1 MTPASMEPAREQMVY
16 HQVRPWDVLDPRI
29 LDTLGAVPRERFAPE
44 QYARLAFADTEIPLP
59 CGQSMLKP
67 IIEGRFL
74 QALDIQPEHNALLVG
89 TGSGFTTACL
99 ARLADHVTSIDIH
112 GELTEAA
119 AARLTEEKIRNVDVQ
134 TADFAGFTPGNTFDR
149 ILLTGAL
156 PELDARLPE
165 WLNEGGKLVVAVGT
179 APAMRVELITRS
191 GDHYTREG
199 LFETVIPT
207 LENVAQP
214 EPFRL

>member
-1 MTPASMEPAREQMVY
+1 MTPASMDPAREQMVY

-29 LDTLGAVPRERFAPE
+29 LDTLSAIPRERFAPA
-44 QYARLAFADTEIPLP
+44 QYAKLAFADTEIPLP

-74 QALDIQPEHNALLVG
+74 QALDIHPDHNTLLVG

-119 AARLTEEKIRNVDVQ
+119 AARLTEEKIRNVDLQV
-134 TADFAGFTPGNTFDR
+134 ADFVEFKPGNTFDR
-149 ILLTGAL
+149 ILVTGSL
-156 PELDARLPE
+156 PQFDPRLPE
-165 WLNEGGKLVVAVGT
+165 WLSDEGKLIAVFGN
-179 APAMRVELITRS
+179 APSMRVERIIRS
-191 GDHYTREG
+191 GNHYTREG
-199 LFETVIPT
+199 LFETVIPV
-207 LENVAQP
+207 LENVSQP
-214 EPFRL
+214 ESFRL